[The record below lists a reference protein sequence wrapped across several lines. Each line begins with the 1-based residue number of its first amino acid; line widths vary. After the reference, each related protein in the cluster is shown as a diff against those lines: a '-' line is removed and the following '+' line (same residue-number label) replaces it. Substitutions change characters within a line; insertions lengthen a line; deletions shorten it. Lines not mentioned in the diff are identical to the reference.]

1 MRPGAGGKTLRREIR
16 KPKLEIRNKSQI
28 RSAKQATADG
38 VFGISGFGFVSDFG
52 FRDSDFSRWED
63 DMSELIVGIDLG
75 TTNSEV
81 SLVQD
86 GKPVV
91 FEEEGDPILPSF
103 VGLSE
108 DGRLLVGRAARN
120 QWVVAPE
127 RTVKSIKRKMG
138 QDVKVRLGDQEYRPQ
153 EISAM
158 ILRKLRDR
166 AAARLGAEVARAVIT
181 VPAYFNDAQRQAT
194 REAGELAGLEVVRIL
209 NEPTAASLTYDP
221 KHTDLHRIL
230 VYDLGGGTFDVSLV
244 QAQEGVIEVLASH
257 GDTQLGGD
265 DFDEL
270 LFKHVA
276 ARFRETH
283 SVELAENVFARARLL
298 RAVEDAKKHLSFHPY
313 ARIEEEFIAE
323 KDGQALHLSMEI
335 SRSEYEEL
343 IRPLLQRTMDC
354 VQRSLDD
361 AHVTA
366 SAIDKLVLVGGSTR
380 TPIIAQMLEERLGQ
394 APHQEVN
401 PDLCVA
407 MGAGLQAALIRGED
421 VGAVLVDIT
430 PHSLGIKCLDF
441 VHGFEFP
448 FRFAPIIRRNTPL
461 PTSRSE
467 AFSTVHDNQLKV
479 EIEVYQGE
487 NEDIRFNHR
496 IGTFMIEG
504 LARVP
509 AGNQIVVQLD
519 LDLSGMLRV
528 SAREKATGLQKQV
541 TIDNALARFERDEV
555 AQARER
561 LDRLWGL
568 AEPEDEE
575 ADEAAMGE
583 AADEGVPVEPEL
595 VPGPREGQREVV
607 QARALVEKAE
617 RLLEKLSPEDR
628 GEVERLIAQ
637 LRNAVTDRNWARVTG
652 AANELSD
659 VLFYLEDA

>member
-1 MRPGAGGKTLRREIR
+1 M
-16 KPKLEIRNKSQI
+16 
-28 RSAKQATADG
+28 
-38 VFGISGFGFVSDFG
+38 SDI
-52 FRDSDFSRWED
+52 
-63 DMSELIVGIDLG
+63 IVGIDLG

-81 SLVQD
+81 AIVRD

-91 FEEEGDPILPSF
+91 LEEDGDPILPSF

-108 DGRLLVGRAARN
+108 DGRLLVGKAARN

-127 RTVKSIKRKMG
+127 RTIKSIKRKMG
-138 QDVKVRLGDQEYRPQ
+138 QDIKVKLGDQEYRPQ

-166 AAARLGAEVARAVIT
+166 ASAACGTDVTKAVVT

-221 KHTDLHRIL
+221 QHSQLHRIL

-270 LFKHVA
+270 LLGRVV
-276 ARFRETH
+276 ARFREQH
-283 SVELAENVFARARLL
+283 EIDLSQNVRARARLL
-298 RAVEDAKKHLSFHPY
+298 RAVEEAKKHLSFHPF

-323 KDGQALHLSMEI
+323 KDGQALHLSQEI
-335 SRSEYEEL
+335 SRGDYEEL

-354 VQRSLDD
+354 LQRSLDD
-361 AHVTA
+361 GQVTA
-366 SAIDKLVLVGGSTR
+366 AQIDKVVLVGGSTR
-380 TPIIAQMLEERLGQ
+380 TPIIAQLLEERLSQ
-394 APHQEVN
+394 PPHQEVN
-401 PDLCVA
+401 PDLVVA
-407 MGAGLQAALIRGED
+407 MGASVQAALIRGED

-441 VHGFEFP
+441 MHGFDFP

-461 PTSRSE
+461 PASRSE
-467 AFSTVHDNQLKV
+467 AFATVADNQPKV
-479 EIEVYQGE
+479 EIEVFQGE
-487 NEDIRFNHR
+487 NEDIRFNHD
-496 IGTFMIEG
+496 IGKFLIEG

-509 AGNQIVVQLD
+509 AGNQLVVQLD
-519 LDLSGMLRV
+519 LDLNGMLRV
-528 SAREKATGLQKQV
+528 SAREKGTGLQKQV
-541 TIDNALARFERDEV
+541 TIENALAQFEREEV
-555 AQARER
+555 EQARER

-568 AEPEDEE
+568 PEPEEDDEE
-575 ADEAAMGE
+575 MALPPDT
-583 AADEGVPVEPEL
+583 VVHPEPEL
-595 VPGPREGQREVV
+595 VPGPREGQREMV
-607 QARALVEKAE
+607 QSRALLEKAE
-617 RLLEKLSPEDR
+617 RLLEKLAPEDR
-628 GEVERLIAQ
+628 GEVERLMNNV
-637 LRNAVTDRNWARVTG
+637 RNALTDRAWPRVTE
-652 AANELSD
+652 ATNELTD